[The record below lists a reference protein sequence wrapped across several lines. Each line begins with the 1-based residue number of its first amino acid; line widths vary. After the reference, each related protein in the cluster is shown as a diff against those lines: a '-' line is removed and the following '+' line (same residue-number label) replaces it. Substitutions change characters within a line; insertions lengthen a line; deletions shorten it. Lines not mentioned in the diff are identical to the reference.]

1 MRGQLIALTVLAA
14 LAGIPATGAED
25 DPFGWLEEVEGE
37 RALAWVGEQNART
50 LKELQ
55 GVPEFQPIF
64 ERALEILDSS
74 DRIPMPRL
82 YGSTVYNLWKDER
95 NPRGLWRRT
104 TMESYR
110 TNNPEWETVL
120 DLDALAAADDTPWVF
135 KGANC
140 LPPDHRRCLV
150 SLSRGGADATVV
162 REFDS
167 VTRSFVADG
176 FFLPE
181 AKSAVTWRD
190 VDSVWVG
197 TDFGEGSLT
206 TSGYPRVVKVW
217 RRGTPLAEART
228 VFEGLPTDVSVGAM
242 SLHTPEG
249 RFDVVYRTPVF
260 YRQETLLM
268 LGERLVKVA
277 VPMDAEFR
285 GIFKDHL
292 LISLR
297 SDWATGD
304 HTYPAGSLI
313 ATAMDD
319 LLRDRRRWQVLFTPA
334 ERVSLASVATTRDRV
349 LVMTLDNVRSRL
361 AGYTL
366 RDGAWQGTEIALPG
380 LGSASVTAA
389 SDVDDLFFLSYQDF
403 LTPSSLW
410 LAAGQAS
417 LEQVKT
423 TPAFFDTT
431 GMNVQQLEATSPDG
445 TRIPYF
451 LVSPKGFT
459 ADGTA
464 PTLLYGYG
472 GFQVP
477 QRPVYSALRGTA
489 WLTRGGV
496 FVLANIRGGGEFGP
510 RWHQAALQANRM
522 KSFEDF
528 IAVAEDLVARRIT
541 SPKHLGIMGGSQGG
555 LLVGGAFTMR
565 PDLFGAVVSQVPLAD
580 MQRFSKLL
588 AGASWMAEYGNP
600 DVPEQWEFIRTWSP
614 YHLLRRDVTY
624 PVPLYW
630 TTTRD
635 DRVHPGHARKMVARM
650 QSLGHGVYYYEI
662 IEGGHGAGSVNSQT
676 ARTGALEYAYLL
688 KMLRP

>member
-1 MRGQLIALTVLAA
+1 MRHLLLVLTALTA

-25 DPFGWLEEVEGE
+25 DPFLWLEEVEGE
-37 RALAWVGEQNART
+37 QAMAWVHGQNTRT

-55 GVPEFQPIF
+55 GVPEFQAIF
-64 ERALEILDSS
+64 DRTLEILDSS

-82 YGSTVYNLWKDER
+82 YGSAVYNFWKDDR
-95 NPRGLWRRT
+95 SPRGLWQRT

-110 TNNPEWETVL
+110 TDAPKWETVL
-120 DLDALAAADDTPWVF
+120 DVDALAAADGTPWVF

-162 REFDS
+162 REFDT
-167 VTRSFVADG
+167 VTRSFITDG

-181 AKSAVTWRD
+181 AKLAVAWRD
-190 VDSVWVG
+190 ENSIWVG

-206 TSGYPRVVKVW
+206 SSGYPRVVKVW
-217 RRGTPLAEART
+217 RRGTPLTEAST
-228 VFEGLPTDVSVGAM
+228 VFEGLSTDVSVGAM

-249 RFDVVYRTPVF
+249 RYDVVYRTPVF
-260 YRQETLLM
+260 YRQETFLM
-268 LGERLVKVA
+268 LGERLVKLAIPV
-277 VPMDAEFR
+277 DAEFR
-285 GIFKDHL
+285 GVFKDHL

-297 SDWATGD
+297 SDWDTGED
-304 HTYPAGSLI
+304 TFPAGSLI
-313 ATAMDD
+313 ATGMDD
-319 LLRDRRRWQVLFTPA
+319 LLRDRRRWQSLFAPS

-349 LVMTLDNVRSRL
+349 LVMALDNVRSKL
-361 AGYTL
+361 AGFSL
-366 RDGAWQGTEIALPG
+366 CDGAWQRTEISLPG

-410 LAAGQAS
+410 LATGEAP
-417 LEQVKT
+417 LERVKT

-431 GMNVQQLEATSPDG
+431 GMAVQQLEATSPDG

-451 LVSPKGFT
+451 LVTPKDFT

-510 RWHQAALQANRM
+510 RWHQAALQQHRI
-522 KSFEDF
+522 KSFQDF
-528 IAVAEDLVARRIT
+528 IAVAEDLIARKVT
-541 SPKHLGIMGGSQGG
+541 SPRRLGIMGGSQGG

-565 PDLFGAVVSQVPLAD
+565 PELFGAVVSQVPLAD

-624 PVPLYW
+624 PVPFYW

-650 QSLGHGVYYYEI
+650 QSLGHGVFYYENT
-662 IEGGHGAGSVNSQT
+662 EGGHGAGSVNSQT
-676 ARTGALEYAYLL
+676 ARINALEYAYLL